1 MTLLAEYGH
10 IIILLACGFGF
21 LVAWGMGANDVA
33 NAVGP
38 AVGSKALTIR
48 QALLIAII
56 FEFLGAYFIGGAV
69 TSTISHGMIDVSR
82 IGTDLIVF
90 GMLAS
95 MLATGLWL
103 LLASI
108 NGWPVSTTH
117 TIVGAIVGFAAVG
130 ISVDAV
136 QWGKILAIALSWV
149 LSPAIAGVVAFI
161 VFRSIQSYILSA
173 DDPFDEAKRKVPYY
187 MFLTAFVISLLI
199 MLKGL
204 DHFDVDLSLWQ
215 RILSGVVIALL
226 FTLIGKV
233 FLNKI
238 QPIRSQKRMARF
250 LDVERVFAI
259 LMVFAA
265 CAMAFAHGSNDVS
278 NAVGPIAAIVNAVGS
293 GRLDDQAASVPSWI
307 LLLGAVGLVT
317 GMLTLGYKVI
327 ATVGQKITE
336 LTPTRGFAASLST
349 ASTVVIGSAFGLP
362 LSTTHTMVGAIL
374 GVGLARGF
382 GAIDLRV
389 VGTIFSTWVITLP
402 AGAILSIIFFFMF
415 KGMFLG

>member
-1 MTLLAEYGH
+1 MMLLAEYGH